1 MNPMAPALAV
11 ANAVLYEGYILF
23 PYTASARKNRIRWQ
37 FGVIVPEAYAAK
49 GTGEPAQAQTEI
61 LLDCTSETQV
71 TVLVRFLHVETRWV
85 QALSDSAFET
95 VDSLEVDG
103 RRHVTF
109 DEGVEREVRLQLGPG
124 TASTAAPI
132 AFGAE
137 ERVEPLREAD
147 GTLRGRIVRRR
158 WALHGAV
165 VVACESVASHP
176 ALRKLRVSIVNRSA
190 VVPGERSSA
199 LRTAFVSTHTLLHA
213 QPGAF
218 LSLLDPPPEF
228 AAETASLQ
236 NRHTWPVLIGDEADG
251 AQRSPLVLSSPIIL
265 YDFPSVAAQSEGDT
279 FDATEIDELMMLSV
293 RSLSDDEREE
303 ARATDPRARAIVERA
318 ERFGP
323 DDLTEL
329 HGVLDIP
336 SMDCVFVDG
345 AKIAKG
351 SVVRLHP
358 KRRADVWDSFLE
370 NKLATVRAIHQDVEN
385 QMYVAVTVDDDPAS
399 DMHHW
404 YGRSLFFYPD
414 EVEPV
419 AMAAERST

>member
-1 MNPMAPALAV
+1 
-11 ANAVLYEGYILF
+11 
-23 PYTASARKNRIRWQ
+23 
-37 FGVIVPEAYAAK
+37 
-49 GTGEPAQAQTEI
+49 
-61 LLDCTSETQV
+61 
-71 TVLVRFLHVETRWV
+71 
-85 QALSDSAFET
+85 
-95 VDSLEVDG
+95 
-103 RRHVTF
+103 
-109 DEGVEREVRLQLGPG
+109 
-124 TASTAAPI
+124 
-132 AFGAE
+132 
-137 ERVEPLREAD
+137 
-147 GTLRGRIVRRR
+147 
-158 WALHGAV
+158 
-165 VVACESVASHP
+165 
-176 ALRKLRVSIVNRSA
+176 
-190 VVPGERSSA
+190 
-199 LRTAFVSTHTLLHA
+199 
-213 QPGAF
+213 
-218 LSLLDPPPEF
+218 
-228 AAETASLQ
+228 
-236 NRHTWPVLIGDEADG
+236 LIGDEADG

-345 AKIAKG
+345 AKIAQG